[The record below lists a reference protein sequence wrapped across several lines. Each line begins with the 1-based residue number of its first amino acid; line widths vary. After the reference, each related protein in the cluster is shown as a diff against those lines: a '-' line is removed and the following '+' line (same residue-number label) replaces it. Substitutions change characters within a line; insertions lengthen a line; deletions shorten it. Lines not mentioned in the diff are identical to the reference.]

1 MAIGRPI
8 NRVEARDKVTGAARY
23 TADAWLPGMAC
34 AALVGSAVSAGR
46 VRAIDTTAAEA
57 APGVLAV
64 MTHLNRPQWH
74 STPTALRYQET
85 RFPLADVHIHHHGQY
100 LAMVIAGTR
109 EQAAHAADL
118 VAVDYETRPPVP
130 TLDAALPDAH
140 APVWRFEPEFPTA
153 LALNDPDGKL
163 MASDVRLD
171 LEYRTPYNSHAPM
184 EPHATLAHW
193 DGDFLTVYTTSQ
205 HVHGDRPIIAGA
217 LGVPLD
223 RVRVI
228 SSLVGGAF
236 GNKTTV
242 WGHTLL
248 AAAASRQVGRPVQ
261 LVVTRKQ
268 VFTCHGH
275 QPPIIQRLRV
285 GANRDGTLQAII
297 HHTINGTPVLFD
309 RPEAAISPTGTVY
322 AVRSIG
328 VRVEVASM
336 HMPTPATMRTPGD
349 GPGMFAVGSAL
360 DELSY
365 QLDMDPV
372 ELRRRNHLTAH
383 PLERKPWSGKQL
395 LECYD
400 EGAHRFG
407 WDRRA
412 PGPRMMR
419 DGRDWVGFGMSSAQR
434 LEHHGPAR
442 AAVEIRDDGT
452 AEVRTSTQEIGTGN
466 LTTLTQVAA
475 DGTGIEPG
483 RIGFRSGDTTLPESS
498 PTYGSRTT
506 GSTGTAVHLAAE
518 RVRQVAIRLAVS
530 DPHSPLHGLPAER
543 IAAARGRLYD
553 VDGPHRGETY
563 RDLLRRNGRR
573 AIVEQGFHDPA
584 SRDPRYS
591 YATFGAHFTEVRIDD
606 TLRRVRVT
614 RHVAVFAIGRVL
626 NPKTARNQAQG
637 GIIYAMGGALMEN
650 LATDPL
656 TGRFIAPALTD
667 YHVPVNADIG
677 DIDVSFIEQPDYN
690 AHPLGAKGL
699 GEVVAVGVHAS
710 IANAVYH
717 AIGIRVRDLP
727 ITPDKLT
734 PKPS

>member
-1 MAIGRPI
+1 MAIGQPI
-8 NRVEARDKVTGAARY
+8 NRVEARDKVTGVARY

-349 GPGMFAVGSAL
+349 GPGMFAAGSAL

-553 VDGPHRGETY
+553 VDKPHRGETY

>member
-8 NRVEARDKVTGAARY
+8 NRVEAREKVTGAARY
-23 TADAWLPGMAC
+23 TADARLPGMVYAT
-34 AALVGSAVSAGR
+34 LVSSAVSAGR
-46 VRAIDTTAAEA
+46 VRAIDTTQAEA

-64 MTHLNRPQWH
+64 ITHLNRPQWH
-74 STPTALRYQET
+74 SSPAALRYQET
-85 RFPLADVHIHHHGQY
+85 RFPLADEHIHHHGQY
-100 LAMVIAGTR
+100 LAVVVATSR

-118 VAVDYETRPPVP
+118 VAVDYETRPAVP
-130 TLDAALPDAH
+130 TLDAALPGAH
-140 APVWRFEPEFPTA
+140 PPVWRFEPEFPTA
-153 LALNDPDGKL
+153 LALNDPEGKL
-163 MASDVRLD
+163 AASDVTLD

-193 DGDFLTVYTTSQ
+193 EGDSLTVYTTSQ

-248 AAAASRQVGRPVQ
+248 AAVAARQTGRPVQ

-285 GANRDGTLQAII
+285 GANRDGTLLAIT
-297 HHTINGTPVLFD
+297 HHTVNGTPVLFD
-309 RPEAAISPTGTVY
+309 RPEGAISPTGTVY
-322 AVRSIG
+322 ALRSIG

-365 QLDMDPV
+365 ALDMDPV
-372 ELRRRNHLTAH
+372 ELRRRNHLAAH
-383 PLERKPWSGKQL
+383 PLEQRPWSGKQL

-400 EGAHRFG
+400 EGARRFG
-407 WDRRA
+407 WDQRGPR
-412 PGPRMMR
+412 PRMMR
-419 DGRDWVGFGMSSAQR
+419 DGDDWVGFGMSSAQR

-475 DGTGIEPG
+475 DGTGIEPA

-506 GSTGTAVHLAAE
+506 GSTGTAVHLAAL
-518 RVRQVAIRLAVS
+518 RARQAAVRLAIA
-530 DPHSPLHGLPAER
+530 DPRSPLHGLPEER
-543 IAAARGRLYD
+543 IGAARGRLYD
-553 VDGPHRGETY
+553 VDAPRRGETY
-563 RDLLRRNGRR
+563 RDLLCRNGRR
-573 AIVEQGFHDPA
+573 SIVEQGFHDPA
-584 SRDPRYS
+584 GRDPRFS

-614 RHVAVFAIGRVL
+614 RHVGVFAVGRVL

-637 GIIYAMGGALMEN
+637 GIIYALGGALMED
-650 LATDPL
+650 LAADPV

-667 YHVPVNADIG
+667 YHVPVNADVG
-677 DIDVSFIEQPDYN
+677 QIDVSFVEEPDYN

-734 PKPS
+734 GAPS